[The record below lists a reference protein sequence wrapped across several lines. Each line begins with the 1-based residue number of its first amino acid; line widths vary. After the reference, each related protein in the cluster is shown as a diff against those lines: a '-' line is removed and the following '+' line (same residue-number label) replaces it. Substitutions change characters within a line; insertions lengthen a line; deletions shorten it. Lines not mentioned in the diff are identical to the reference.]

1 MSNCRNSKSALIICL
16 LIVVCATP
24 AALAGASLDIRPSV
38 CPNLINRDV
47 RGILR
52 VALVGDVDF
61 VVSHVELASLELS
74 RADGVGGSVAPW
86 LSQHRPFRA
95 RLVDIAAPAV
105 SGLCSTFGADGIRDL
120 RILFGQAA
128 VVTRLELGALE
139 PNATVEICLSGQTTD
154 GTSFSACDHAIVTA
168 LSDLTPPEFRDIET
182 FPFGRR

>member
-24 AALAGASLDIRPSV
+24 AALAGASLDIRPSI

-47 RGILR
+47 RGILPM
-52 VALVGDVDF
+52 VLVGDVDF
-61 VVSHVELASLELS
+61 VVSHVDLASLELS
-74 RADGVGGSVAPW
+74 RADGVGGSVTP
-86 LSQHRPFRA
+86 RPSPRRRLV

-128 VVTRLELGALE
+128 VVTRLELGALA
-139 PNATVEICLSGQTTD
+139 PNATVEICLSGQTID
-154 GTSFSACDHAIVTA
+154 GTPFSACDHAIVTA